1 MTAPQMSDKFTTAF
15 RRALIQH
22 VETPSRSR
30 RHRWL
35 LGGGIGA
42 VAIFAGTA
50 TAAATGLLP
59 LPGAAVVTP
68 VSASAVGTYTGTA
81 TLQLG
86 PAPDGATG
94 LTVSLNCLT
103 PGTFTLTGGSSLTC
117 SANDFLRPE
126 QVPGFDSFFTP
137 LTDAPDGA
145 LTVTASAGSGWRAI
159 VAYATSETTA
169 WAENAAGQSYGVTN
183 ENGDPDL
190 IAVVANNGAQG
201 YVHRGDLEDADGTTA
216 QRSFTTPEDA
226 LEWQKQ
232 NAGITHAIP
241 VYDSDGTTL
250 VGEFDVG

>member
-1 MTAPQMSDKFTTAF
+1 MTAPQMSDEFTTAF
-15 RRALIQH
+15 RHALIEH

-42 VAIFAGTA
+42 VALFAGTA

-59 LPGAAVVTP
+59 LPGAEVVTP
-68 VSASAVGTYTGTA
+68 ISASAAGTYTGTA

-86 PAPDGATG
+86 PAPENATG
-94 LTVSLNCLT
+94 LTVSLHCLT
-103 PGTFTLTGGSSLTC
+103 PGSFELSGGSSLTC

-126 QVPGFDSFFTP
+126 EAPGFDSFFTP
-137 LTDAPDGA
+137 LTAAPDGEF
-145 LTVTASAGSGWRAI
+145 TVTASAGSEWRAV

-169 WAENAAGQSYGVTN
+169 WAKNAAGQSYGVIN
-183 ENGDPDL
+183 KNGNPDL
-190 IAVVANNGAQG
+190 IAVVASNGAQG

-226 LEWQKQ
+226 LEWQEQ
-232 NAGITHAIP
+232 NAGITRTIP
-241 VYDSDGTTL
+241 VYKSDGTTL
-250 VGEFDVG
+250 VGGFDVG

>member
-1 MTAPQMSDKFTTAF
+1 MTAPQMSDEFTTAF
-15 RRALIQH
+15 RRALIEH

-35 LGGGIGA
+35 LGGGISA
-42 VAIFAGTA
+42 VALFAGTA

-68 VSASAVGTYTGTA
+68 VSAASAAGTYSGTA

-117 SANDFLRPE
+117 SSNDFLRPE
-126 QVPGFDSFFTP
+126 QVPGFNSFFTP

-145 LTVTASAGSGWRAI
+145 FTVTVSAGSGWRAI
-159 VAYATSETTA
+159 VAYASSETTA
-169 WAENAAGQSYGVTN
+169 WAENAAGQSYGVIN
-183 ENGDPDL
+183 ENGNPDL
-190 IAVVANNGAQG
+190 IARTGSSRGA
-201 YVHRGDLEDADGTTA
+201 R
-216 QRSFTTPEDA
+216 
-226 LEWQKQ
+226 
-232 NAGITHAIP
+232 
-241 VYDSDGTTL
+241 
-250 VGEFDVG
+250 